1 MRSDALPDVPTVGEF
16 LPGYE
21 ATAWFGIG
29 TPKNT
34 SAEIVESLNK
44 TINAGLADP
53 QFAGRLIDLGGV
65 PTPMT
70 PGEFGKFIANETE
83 KWAKVIKFANIKPE

>member
-1 MRSDALPDVPTVGEF
+1 VFIACWR
-16 LPGYE
+16 GYE

-29 TPKNT
+29 APKNT
-34 SAEIVESLNK
+34 SAEIVENLNK
-44 TINAGLADP
+44 TINAGLADR
-53 QFAGRLIDLGGV
+53 QFKARLIDLGGV

-70 PGEFGKFIANETE
+70 PAEFGKFIANETG